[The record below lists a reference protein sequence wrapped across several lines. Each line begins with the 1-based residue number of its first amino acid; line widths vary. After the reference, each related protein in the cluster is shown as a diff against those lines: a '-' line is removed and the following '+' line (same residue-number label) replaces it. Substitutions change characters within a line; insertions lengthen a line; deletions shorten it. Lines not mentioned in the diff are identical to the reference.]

1 MSSMEPNKTQNQQP
15 KKKKTK
21 KKKNRFLQAIKII
34 FLLCL
39 VLGIVGAG
47 GAYFFVKSIVADI
60 KPIDP
65 SKIDDLLGENSVIL
79 DKDGRV
85 LEQIQ
90 NDGLRTIIRYDEMSP
105 DLINAFISVE
115 DKTFR
120 EHNGFNFVR
129 MAGAIWESATGKGR
143 ISGTSTITQQLAR
156 NLYLEETRSERS
168 IDRKIKEAY
177 YAIQLESHLTKEQII
192 EAYLNKI
199 YLGSGSNGVEAAAQT
214 FFSKDAKDLDLVESA
229 MLAGIPKAPSTYSPM
244 ITKKKVDVE
253 ADDYVLDD
261 SDELYTVIYNPK
273 TEERYNVA
281 IYLMY
286 TNGYIS
292 EAEYNAAK
300 TTDLKTRLHPQ
311 KTADT
316 EITSYF
322 ADMVKS
328 DVVNDLME
336 KYGYTSDEAYNLLYT
351 KGLQIYSTIDFD
363 LQKTLE
369 SAYSSENLTPYFD
382 ASTTSAIRAFQKR
395 YGLSVDGS
403 VGQGTLGKMAELGL
417 VNVNDFSLKTYK
429 KGMEHEDVVKIKEAM
444 NELGL
449 LVVNDNFPR
458 VTVYFNGNKDI
469 VSKDRSKL
477 LLYRYENLVNTSKQL
492 MIPSTDYKYDSAGN
506 LVLLKGKRLNFY
518 AHYQDGKMVSIQ
530 ATVKNAYKYD
540 ENSEFTTRNSDGS
553 YNIVDLYMHEGK
565 DIFIPNKYKSYDD
578 NNNLVI
584 DRDFMA
590 EDPTFFSV
598 DGNGNLLIKEDGYL
612 ISDKGIIQPQSS
624 MVIIDYHTGELKA
637 IVGGRNITGQK
648 IYNRAIN
655 PRQPGSSI
663 KPIGVYLPAIESR
676 QYTAASV
683 IDDVPTYLGSSPSQ
697 RWPLNW
703 YEHSS
708 VYEKYWG
715 LQTLRRGIEFSQN
728 VLTVKLANELGV
740 STCYDFLKRF
750 NFTTMVDSGA
760 YNDQTLSS
768 VALGG
773 MTKGLTPLEL
783 TTAYGAMANGGVMNE
798 TITYTKVIDNQGN
811 EILVNIPEKTKI
823 TDPQTAFIVQDMMR
837 TGVTSGLSTKAAIRS
852 GNTGIPVAGKTG
864 TTSDKLD
871 AWFVG
876 YTPYYVAGVWFGNDV
891 NMPLD
896 QGSAVSANFWR
907 TVMVECHE
915 GLENK
920 DFVEPDG
927 LIRRTIDTQSGM
939 LPSELSYLDPRG
951 TVRSE
956 IFIKGTEPTE
966 VDNVHV
972 KASICVESGKL
983 ANFDYCPTTLI
994 EERVFVQRKDP
1005 EYNPEDHLG
1014 SNGKPIP
1021 IMDDAYILPTETC
1034 DVHNG
1039 ELIETYQYNSTL
1051 DVINPVVEMADGSKI
1066 VQIPFYIELT
1076 NGSTVLIP
1084 IKTSILVDGTISL
1097 PDGSIILPSS
1107 ISKMPDLDT
1116 MAPIKNPQTEPR
1128 ESITDNLDVLSD
1140 EIDNAIT
1147 E

>member
-1 MSSMEPNKTQNQQP
+1 M
-15 KKKKTK
+15 
-21 KKKNRFLQAIKII
+21 
-34 FLLCL
+34 
-39 VLGIVGAG
+39 VGA
-47 GAYFFVKSIVADI
+47 V
-60 KPIDP
+60 
-65 SKIDDLLGENSVIL
+65 
-79 DKDGRV
+79 
-85 LEQIQ
+85 
-90 NDGLRTIIRYDEMSP
+90 
-105 DLINAFISVE
+105 
-115 DKTFR
+115 
-120 EHNGFNFVR
+120 
-129 MAGAIWESATGKGR
+129 WESVSGKGR

-214 FFSKDAKDLDLVESA
+214 FFSKEAKDLDLVESA

-244 ITKKKVDVE
+244 RTKKKVDVKPE
-253 ADDYVLDD
+253 DYVLDD
-261 SDELYTVIYNPK
+261 SDELYTIIYNPR
-273 TEERYNVA
+273 TEERYK
-281 IYLMY
+281 ISILLMY

-292 EAEYNAAK
+292 ESEYNEAK
-300 TTDLKTRLHPQ
+300 AVDLKTRLHPQ
-311 KTADT
+311 RTANT

-336 KYGYTSDEAYNLLYT
+336 QYGYTQDEAYNLLYT

-369 SAYSSENLTPYFD
+369 SSYSTENLTPYYGTTTVD
-382 ASTTSAIRAFQKR
+382 AVRAFQKR
-395 YGLSVDGS
+395 YGLDADGAA
-403 VGQGTLGKMAELGL
+403 GKGTLGKMAELGL
-417 VNVNDFSLKTYK
+417 INLSDFSLKTYK

-444 NELGL
+444 DGLGL

-458 VTVYFNGNKDI
+458 VTVYFNKNKDI

-477 LLYRYENLVNTSKQL
+477 LLYSYHNLVTSNNNL
-492 MIPSTDYKYDSAGN
+492 LIPKSDYKFDSLGN
-506 LVLLKGKRLNFY
+506 LILLKGKRLNFY
-518 AHYQDGKMVSIQ
+518 PNYQDGQVVSIQ
-530 ATVKNAYKYD
+530 ATVKNSYKYD
-540 ENSEFTTRNSDGS
+540 ENSELTTRNSDGS
-553 YNIVDLYMHEGK
+553 YDVVDLYMHEGR
-565 DIFIPNKYKSYDD
+565 DILVPNKYKSFDE
-578 NNNLVI
+578 NKNLVI
-584 DRDFMA
+584 DKDFIA
-590 EDPTFFSV
+590 EDPTFFSK
-598 DGNGNLLIKEDGYL
+598 DNDGNLLVKEDGYV

-624 MVIIDYHTGELKA
+624 MVIIDYSTGELKA

-655 PRQPGSSI
+655 PRQPGSAI
-663 KPIGVYLPAIESR
+663 KPIGVYLPAIDSKE
-676 QYTAASV
+676 YTAASV
-683 IDDVPTYLGSSPSQ
+683 IDDVPTYLGSNPSQ

-708 VYEKYWG
+708 VYDKYWG

-728 VLTVKLANELGV
+728 VVTVKLANELGV
-740 STCYDFLKRF
+740 ARCYEFLKRF
-750 NFTTMVDSGA
+750 GFTTMVDSGA

-783 TTAYGAMANGGVMNE
+783 TAAYGAMANGGVMNE
-798 TITYTKVIDNQGN
+798 TITYTKVIDNRGN
-811 EILVNIPEKTKI
+811 EILLNVPEKIKI
-823 TDPQTAFIVQDMMR
+823 TDAQSAFIVQDMMR
-837 TGVTSGLSTKAAIRS
+837 TGVSSGLSTKAAIRP
-852 GNTGIPVAGKTG
+852 GNKGIPVAGKTG

-896 QGSAVSANFWR
+896 QGSSVSAKFWR
-907 TVMVECHE
+907 TVMLDVHRD
-915 GLENK
+915 LEDKN
-920 DFVEPDG
+920 FVEPDG

-939 LPSELSYLDPRG
+939 LPSELSHLDPRG

-956 IFIKGTEPTE
+956 IFVPGTEPTE
-966 VDNVHV
+966 VDNVHI
-972 KASICVESGKL
+972 KASICIESGKL

-994 EERVFVQRKDP
+994 EERVFVQRQDP
-1005 EYNPEDHLG
+1005 EFNPEDHLG
-1014 SNGKPIP
+1014 RNGEPIP
-1021 IMDDAYILPTETC
+1021 IMDDEYILPKEMC
-1034 DVHNG
+1034 DIHNG
-1039 ELIETYQYNSTL
+1039 EFIETYQYNSTI
-1051 DVINPVVEMADGSKI
+1051 DVINPVVVMTDGSKI

-1084 IKTSILVDGTISL
+1084 IKTTILVDGTISL
-1097 PDGSIILPSS
+1097 PDGSIILPAS
-1107 ISKMPDLDT
+1107 IGKMPDLDT
-1116 MAPIKNPQTEPR
+1116 MAPVSNPQTRQQEP
-1128 ESITDNLDVLSD
+1128 ITDNLDILTD
-1140 EIDNAIT
+1140 EIDSVPT

>member
-1 MSSMEPNKTQNQQP
+1 MSSNEPNKTQNQQP
-15 KKKKTK
+15 KKKRKK
-21 KKKNRFLQAIKII
+21 KKKNRFLQAIKIL
-34 FLLCL
+34 FVLCL
-39 VLGIVGAG
+39 VVGILGAG
-47 GAYFFVKSIVADI
+47 GVYFFVQSVI
-60 KPIDP
+60 KDVPPIDP
-65 SKIDDLLGENSVIL
+65 SKIDDLLGENSIIL
-79 DKDGRV
+79 DSEGRV

-90 NDGLRTIIRYDEMSP
+90 NDGLRTIVRYNEMSP
-105 DLINAFISVE
+105 NLINAFIAVE

-129 MAGAIWESATGKGR
+129 MVGAVWESVSGKGR

-214 FFSKDAKDLDLVESA
+214 FFSKEAKELNLVESA

-244 ITKKKVDVE
+244 RTKKKVDVQP
-253 ADDYVLDD
+253 DDYILDD
-261 SDELYTVIYNPK
+261 SDELYTIVYNEK
-273 TEERYNVA
+273 TEERYR
-281 IYLMY
+281 ISILLMY
-286 TNGYIS
+286 NNGYIS
-292 EAEYNAAK
+292 ESEYNEAK
-300 TTDLKTRLHPQ
+300 NADLKTYLHPQ
-311 KTADT
+311 RTANT

-322 ADMVKS
+322 ADMVKR
-328 DVVNDLME
+328 DVVDDLMDQ
-336 KYGYTSDEAYNLLYT
+336 YGYTQDEAYNLLYT
-351 KGLQIYSTIDFD
+351 QGLQIYSTIDFD

-369 SAYSSENLTPYFD
+369 NAYSSDNLTPYYGE
-382 ASTTSAIRAFQKR
+382 ATVAAVKAFQKR
-395 YGLSVDGS
+395 YGLTADGAA
-403 VGQGTLGKMAELGL
+403 GKGTLGKMAELGII
-417 VNVNDFSLKTYK
+417 NQNDFSLKTYK
-429 KGMEHEDVVKIKEAM
+429 KGMEHEDVIKIKEAM
-444 NELGL
+444 DELGL

-458 VTVYFNGNKDI
+458 VTVYFNSNKDI

-477 LLYRYENLVNTSKQL
+477 LLYRYENLVTDSNEFL
-492 MIPSTDYKYDSAGN
+492 IPKGDYKFDSAGN
-506 LVLLKGKRLNFY
+506 LVLLKGKRINFY
-518 AHYQDGKMVSIQ
+518 PNYQDGQIVSIQ
-530 ATVKNAYKYD
+530 ATVKNSYKYD

-553 YNIVDLYMHEGK
+553 YDVVDLYMHEGR
-565 DIFIPNKYKSYDD
+565 DILVPNKYKSFDE
-578 NNNLVI
+578 NKNLVI
-584 DRDFMA
+584 DKDFMA
-590 EDPTFFSV
+590 EDSTFFAK
-598 DGNGNLLIKEDGYL
+598 DGNGNLLIREDGYV
-612 ISDKGIIQPQSS
+612 IAKKGTIQPQSS
-624 MVIIDYHTGELKA
+624 MVIIDYRTGELKA

-655 PRQPGSSI
+655 PRQPGSAI
-663 KPIGVYLPAIESR
+663 KPIGVFLPAIESR
-676 QYTAASV
+676 EYTAASV
-683 IDDVPTYLGSSPSQ
+683 IDDVPTYLGSNPSQ

-703 YEHSS
+703 YERSS
-708 VYEKYWG
+708 VYDKYWG

-740 STCYDFLKRF
+740 ARCYDFLKRF
-750 NFTTMVDSGA
+750 GFTTMVDSGT

-783 TTAYGAMANGGVMNE
+783 TAAYGAMANGGVQNE
-798 TITYTKVIDNQGN
+798 TITYSKVIDNRGN

-823 TDPQTAFIVQDMMR
+823 SDPQAAFIVQDMMR
-837 TGVTSGLSTKAAIRS
+837 TGVTSGLSNKAAIRS

-896 QGSAVSANFWR
+896 QGSTVSAKFWR
-907 TVMVECHE
+907 TVMLEVHA
-915 GLENK
+915 GLEDK
-920 DFVEPDG
+920 AFVEPEG

-939 LPSELSYLDPRG
+939 LPSELSHLDPRG
-951 TVRSE
+951 TIRSE

-966 VDNVHV
+966 IDNVHI
-972 KASICVESGKL
+972 KASICIESGKL

-994 EERVFVQRKDP
+994 EERVFIQRQDP
-1005 EYNPEDHLG
+1005 EFNPEDHLG
-1014 SNGKPIP
+1014 RDGKPIP
-1021 IMDDAYILPTETC
+1021 IMDDEYVLPKELC

-1051 DVINPVVEMADGSKI
+1051 DVINPVVEMTDGSKI

-1084 IKTSILVDGTISL
+1084 IKTTILVDGTISL

-1107 ISKMPDLDT
+1107 IGKMPDLER
-1116 MAPIKNPQTEPR
+1116 MAPISNPQNSTEEP
-1128 ESITDNLDVLSD
+1128 ITDNLDLLSD
-1140 EIDNAIT
+1140 EIDSAT